1 MSKARSI
8 IGITGFVA
16 CIVALGSYLLAPGGQ
31 GTAMGSQLGSTVS
44 VVEGNEVDLAFK
56 MAGSIDSINV
66 KEGDQVK
73 AGELVAQ
80 LSSDELLAKREQAA
94 AAYQLAQVKVEQ
106 ANKGVTV
113 TAETSNAQVSQAQ
126 ATVSAATAQLQ
137 ANKNGA
143 RPEEIAQLKAKLVA
157 TQNGYDTAKK
167 QKERMEQL
175 FAEGAVPKV
184 NVEQAT
190 MQFEQASAELAAV
203 QEQLKMAQSGARQEQ
218 IDASRA
224 QVAQA
229 NAAYEQ
235 AVAAKGQVGIK
246 QLDTKSAQAGVQQAK
261 GALDEIDAY
270 LKNTK
275 LLAPV
280 NGVVKSVS
288 VQKGELVAQG
298 LTVITIQAQDE
309 QFVKFY
315 LDENKIG
322 SLTVGQ
328 ETKLYVPSLDKEV
341 NGKITMIAPA
351 ADFAVKKATTELG
364 DRDVRAFMVKVDVSN
379 QQLRPGLSIEWQ
391 LEGDGRK

>member
-1 MSKARSI
+1 MSKTRSI

-31 GTAMGSQLGSTVS
+31 GTAMGSQMGATVS

-56 MAGSIDSINV
+56 MAGSIEDIKV

-73 AGELVAQ
+73 TGDLIAQ
-80 LSSDELLAKREQAA
+80 LASDELIAKREQAA

-106 ANKGVTV
+106 ANKGVAV
-113 TAETSNAQVSQAQ
+113 TAETSSAQVSQAQ
-126 ATVSAATAQLQ
+126 ASVSAATAQLQ

-143 RPEEIAQLKAKLVA
+143 RPEEVAQLKAKLVA

-175 FAEGAVPKV
+175 FQEGAVPKV

-190 MQFEQASAELAAV
+190 MQFEQAAAELAAT

-229 NAAYEQ
+229 HAAYEQ
-235 AVAAKGQVGIK
+235 AVAGKGQVGIK
-246 QLDTKSAQAGVQQAK
+246 QLDAKSAQAGVQQAK

-280 NGVVKSVS
+280 NGIVKSVS

-298 LTVITIQAQDE
+298 LTVVTIQAQDE

-322 SLTVGQ
+322 SLAVGQ
-328 ETKLYVPSLDKEV
+328 QTKLYVPSLDKEV

-379 QQLRPGLSIEWQ
+379 QQLRTGLSIEWQ
-391 LEGDGRK
+391 LEGVGGK

>member
-31 GTAMGSQLGSTVS
+31 GTALGSQLGATVS

-56 MAGSIDSINV
+56 MAGSIEAIHV

-73 AGELVAQ
+73 AGDLVAQ

-106 ANKGVTV
+106 ANKGVAV

-143 RPEEIAQLKAKLVA
+143 RPEEVAQLKAKLVA

-175 FAEGAVPKV
+175 YAQGAVPKV
-184 NVEQAT
+184 TVEQAT

-229 NAAYEQ
+229 TAAYEQ

-246 QLDTKSAQAGVQQAK
+246 QLDAKSAQAGVQQAK

-309 QFVKFY
+309 QFAKFY

-322 SLTVGQ
+322 SLAVGQ

-391 LEGDGRK
+391 LEGVGRK

>member
-31 GTAMGSQLGSTVS
+31 GTALGSQLGATVS

-56 MAGSIDSINV
+56 MAGSIEAIHV

-73 AGELVAQ
+73 AGDLVAQ

-106 ANKGVTV
+106 ANKGVAV

-143 RPEEIAQLKAKLVA
+143 RPEEVAQLKAKLVA

-175 FAEGAVPKV
+175 YAQGAVPKV
-184 NVEQAT
+184 TVEQAT

-229 NAAYEQ
+229 TATYEQ

-246 QLDTKSAQAGVQQAK
+246 QLDAKSAQAGVQQAK

-309 QFVKFY
+309 QFAKFY

-322 SLTVGQ
+322 SLAVGQ

-391 LEGDGRK
+391 LEGVGRK

>member
-73 AGELVAQ
+73 AGDLVAQ

-143 RPEEIAQLKAKLVA
+143 RPEEVAQLKARLVA

-235 AVAAKGQVGIK
+235 AIAAKGQVGIK

-298 LTVITIQAQDE
+298 LSVITIQAQDE